1 VDNSTCSCN
10 PGFLPDKDDPRNCL
24 SCPSYLNCYSGNH
37 AIISDS
43 TVLLNNSIN
52 GQLIISN
59 SLINITSV
67 DLKDINIQE
76 SDINVLSNHNLSVV
90 GNINTGYSFI
100 ELNAGSS
107 VKITGN
113 VVVSNAVWTISSSSN
128 VNITGCLTLD
138 NVTINVHDD
147 GSSDNP
153 VLLTYNAS
161 NGCSSDFDLSKVNI
175 ISDKNDPCTDTTVTA
190 HQNNFVMTISLER
203 TKTEY
208 CLALPLWLIITISL
222 ACVIV
227 LAVLIV
233 IIVTCTSLSEEVFP
247 FRFSGSQPEV
257 L

>member
-1 VDNSTCSCN
+1 
-10 PGFLPDKDDPRNCL
+10 
-24 SCPSYLNCYSGNH
+24 LNCYSGNH

-67 DLKDINIQE
+67 DLKDINIQS
-76 SDINVLSNHNLSVV
+76 SDINVLANHNLSVV
-90 GNINTGYSFI
+90 GNVNTGYSFI

-113 VVVSNAVWTISSSSN
+113 VVVSNAVWAISSSSN

-161 NGCSSDFDLSKVNI
+161 CSSDFDLSNVNV

-190 HQNNFVMTISLER
+190 EQNNFVMTISLER
-203 TKTEY
+203 TKSEY

-247 FRFSGSQPEV
+247 FRFSDSQPEV